1 MELSRTFR
9 SRHAGAV
16 SAGAATPGSS
26 EGRPTARPAR
36 TRLPAAAL
44 VAVSAI
50 ALFGLQERPIG
61 YALIVA
67 GLVVAAVADRL
78 LLRHLLLISTG
89 LVVISTMSLEANL
102 SNAGMAR
109 FAITLSAAVALPYA
123 LSRWWY
129 REDVIT
135 FPVGTGNRWS
145 RFEFGY
151 LALVVVAGYLVLPVY
166 FLGSGAYR
174 NWPEVTGANEIV
186 RLFIGVNAVGLWD
199 ELFFICIVFAL
210 LRHHFPFWQA
220 NLLQCVVFVSFL
232 WELGYRGWGPLL
244 TVPFA
249 LLQGYIFQRTRSLT
263 YVVTVHLTFDAII
276 FGILVHAYNP
286 ALADVFLTDP
296 R

>member
-1 MELSRTFR
+1 LSRR
-9 SRHAGAV
+9 RLSGHAGAV
-16 SAGAATPGSS
+16 SAGATTPGSFEDRS
-26 EGRPTARPAR
+26 AVRPTWS
-36 TRLPAAAL
+36 RLLAAVL
-44 VAVSAI
+44 VMVSAV
-50 ALFGLQERPIG
+50 ALFGLQERLIG

-78 LLRHLLLISTG
+78 LLRHLVLISAG
-89 LVVISTMSLEANL
+89 LVVISTMSLEADL

-109 FAITLSAAVALPYA
+109 FAITLSTAVALPYA
-123 LSRWWY
+123 LSRWWF
-129 REDVIT
+129 REDIIT
-135 FPVGTGNRWS
+135 FPVGTGKRWS

-151 LALVVVAGYLVLPVY
+151 LGLVVVAGYLILPVY

-174 NWPEVTGANEIV
+174 NWPEVTGADEII
-186 RLFIGVNAVGLWD
+186 RLFVGVNGVGLWD

-220 NLLQCVVFVSFL
+220 NLLQSVVFVSFL

-249 LLQGYIFQRTRSLT
+249 LLQGYIFQRTRSLP

-286 ALADVFLTDP
+286 GLADVFLTDP

>member
-1 MELSRTFR
+1 ML
-9 SRHAGAV
+9 
-16 SAGAATPGSS
+16 
-26 EGRPTARPAR
+26 
-36 TRLPAAAL
+36 AAAL
-44 VAVSAI
+44 VTVSAV
-50 ALFGLQERPIG
+50 ALFGLQERLIG

-78 LLRHLLLISTG
+78 LLRHLVLISTG
-89 LVVISTMSLEANL
+89 LVVISTMSLEADL

-123 LSRWWY
+123 LSRWWH
-129 REDVIT
+129 REDVIR

-145 RFEFGY
+145 RFEWGY
-151 LALVVVAGYLVLPVY
+151 LALVAVAGYLVLPVY

-174 NWPEVTGANEIV
+174 NWPDVSGTDEII

-199 ELFFICIVFAL
+199 ELFFICVVFAL

-220 NLLQCVVFVSFL
+220 NLLQSVVFVSFL

-249 LLQGYIFQRTRSLT
+249 LLQGYIFQRTRSLP

-286 ALADVFLTDP
+286 ALVDVFLTDP

>member
-1 MELSRTFR
+1 LSRLR
-9 SRHAGAV
+9 LSGHAGAV
-16 SAGAATPGSS
+16 SAGATTPGSF
-26 EGRPTARPAR
+26 EGRSAERPAWN
-36 TRLPAAAL
+36 RLLAAAL
-44 VAVSAI
+44 VMVSAV
-50 ALFGLQERPIG
+50 ALFGLQERLIG

-78 LLRHLLLISTG
+78 LLRHLILISAG
-89 LVVISTMSLEANL
+89 LVVISTMSLAADL

-109 FAITLSAAVALPYA
+109 FAITLSTAVALPYA
-123 LSRWWY
+123 ISRWWY
-129 REDVIT
+129 REDIIK

-151 LALVVVAGYLVLPVY
+151 LALVVVAGYLILPVY

-174 NWPEVTGANEIV
+174 NWPDVSGTDEII
-186 RLFIGVNAVGLWD
+186 RLFVGVNAVGLWD

-220 NLLQCVVFVSFL
+220 NLLQSVVFVSFL
-232 WELGYRGWGPLL
+232 WELGYRSWGPLL

-249 LLQGYIFQRTRSLT
+249 LLQGYIFQRTRSLP

-286 ALADVFLTDP
+286 ALADIFLTDP

>member
-1 MELSRTFR
+1 MSL
-9 SRHAGAV
+9 GATTPD
-16 SAGAATPGSS
+16 SHEDRPIARPPWTQLLAAT
-26 EGRPTARPAR
+26 
-36 TRLPAAAL
+36 L
-44 VAVSAI
+44 VVVSAI
-50 ALFGLQERPIG
+50 ALFGLQQRLVG

-67 GLVVAAVADRL
+67 GLVVAAIVDRM
-78 LLRHLLLISTG
+78 LLRHLIFIAAG
-89 LVVISTMSLEANL
+89 LVVISTMSLEADL
-102 SNAGMAR
+102 SNTAMVR

-129 REDVIT
+129 REDIIT

-151 LALVVVAGYLVLPVY
+151 LALVVVGGYLILPVY

-174 NWPEVTGANEIV
+174 NWPDIAGANEII

-220 NLLQCVVFVSFL
+220 NLLQSVVFVSFL

-263 YVVTVHLTFDAII
+263 YVVTVHLTFDVVI

-286 ALADVFLTDP
+286 AVADVFLTDP

>member
-1 MELSRTFR
+1 M
-9 SRHAGAV
+9 
-16 SAGAATPGSS
+16 SAGAATPDSS
-26 EGRPTARPAR
+26 EGRPTARPAW

-44 VAVSAI
+44 VAVSAV
-50 ALFGLQERPIG
+50 ALFGLQQRPIG

-78 LLRHLLLISTG
+78 LLRHLVLISTG
-89 LVVISTMSLEANL
+89 LVVISTMSLEADL

-123 LSRWWY
+123 LSRWWH
-129 REDVIT
+129 REDIIT
-135 FPVGTGNRWS
+135 FPVATGNRWS

>member
-1 MELSRTFR
+1 LSRR
-9 SRHAGAV
+9 LLSGHAGAV
-16 SAGAATPGSS
+16 SAGAATPSSS
-26 EGRPTARPAR
+26 EDRSAARPSWN
-36 TRLPAAAL
+36 RLLAAAL
-44 VAVSAI
+44 VMVSAV
-50 ALFGLQERPIG
+50 ALFGLQQRLVG

-67 GLVVAAVADRL
+67 GLAVAAVADRL
-78 LLRHLLLISTG
+78 LMRHLLLIAAG
-89 LVVISTMSLEANL
+89 LVVISTMSLEADL

-123 LSRWWY
+123 VSRWWY
-129 REDVIT
+129 REDIIK
-135 FPVGTGNRWS
+135 FPVGTGRRWS
-145 RFEFGY
+145 RFEYGY
-151 LALVVVAGYLVLPVY
+151 LVLVVVAGYLILPVY

-174 NWPEVTGANEIV
+174 NWPDVSGSGEII

-249 LLQGYIFQRTRSLT
+249 LLQGYIFQRTRSLP